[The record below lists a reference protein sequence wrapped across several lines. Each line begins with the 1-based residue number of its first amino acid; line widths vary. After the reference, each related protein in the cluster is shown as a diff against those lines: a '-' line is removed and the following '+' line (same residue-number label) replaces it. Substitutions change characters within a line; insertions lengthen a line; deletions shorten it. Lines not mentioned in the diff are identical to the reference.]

1 MECNMKS
8 YQDVIQTVANSL
20 TQAALGGPFGF
31 YLSDTQ
37 IAWLYGLDKEVVEM
51 DMQMAKDLANQRLT
65 DSFI

>member
-8 YQDVIQTVANSL
+8 YEDTIQTVANTL

-37 IAWLYGLDKEVVEM
+37 IAFLYDKEREVVEM